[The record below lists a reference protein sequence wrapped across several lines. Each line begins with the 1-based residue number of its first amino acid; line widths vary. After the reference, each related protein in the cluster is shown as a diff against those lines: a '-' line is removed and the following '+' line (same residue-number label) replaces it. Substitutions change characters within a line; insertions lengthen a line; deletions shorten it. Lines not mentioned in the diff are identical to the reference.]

1 MASPSG
7 HVQGRRAVF
16 ISDMDVHPSRN
27 KQPYRR
33 YIPRADAIQKGCRRI
48 CNPLLIERTTSC
60 LRSQEFSIRYG
71 LANPRWQHGIQ
82 RIDAIRP
89 N

>member
-1 MASPSG
+1 MASQSG
-7 HVQGRRAVF
+7 RIQGRRAVF
-16 ISDMDVHPSRN
+16 ISDMDVHSSRN

-33 YIPRADAIQKGCRRI
+33 YIPRADALRKGYRCIR
-48 CNPLLIERTTSC
+48 NPQVIERTTGF
-60 LRSQEFSIRYG
+60 LRSQEFRIRYG
-71 LANPRWQHGIQ
+71 LANPRWQGGVQ